1 MISEDD
7 RSNVGKSNLVLNN
20 SCMQAERS
28 RH

>member
-1 MISEDD
+1 MVSEDD
-7 RSNVGKSNLVLNN
+7 RSNEGKSNLVLNN